1 MTQQRAR
8 SHKREQD
15 HTHSMALFGWLSR
28 RSKDDGT
35 QAWRNE
41 WNAAVEALDASAVA
55 RLEAGLRRMQ
65 PPADDLE
72 VEEEMLDGLKQL
84 LALESA
90 IAASGPPTM
99 DTTHRVVGADACHF
113 SAPVSVPDDP
123 AQPTGRLL
131 LTSTRAVFAGG
142 ARTPAVPWHALRQVV
157 RQGRDLLFVT
167 TRGGEDDGVRYR
179 CNSYGEALCAAAI
192 ARHLVERAG
201 RGRTRQL

>member
-1 MTQQRAR
+1 
-8 SHKREQD
+8 
-15 HTHSMALFGWLSR
+15 MALFGWLSR

-72 VEEEMLDGLKQL
+72 VEEEMLEGLKQL

-90 IAASGPPTM
+90 IAASGPPIM